1 MLNGVVM
8 EKHNG
13 KKYSTAILLNLVAL
27 LCFMGPALAAGVGQV
42 QESFLYSLSN
52 FSGRLLYKYP
62 SLAVDTARNE
72 IFTVYQNEV
81 TVFNDSGMEVF
92 RFGDSM
98 DLGQV
103 LSVAVGPDNEI
114 LLLRYREGKPS
125 VLRCDYRGEPVG
137 EITLAGIP
145 EKYAG
150 FNPNCM
156 AFQDGRIYLASQT
169 KMQVVIVEADGGFVK
184 GFDIFDLLGLDEDK
198 KGDIEMAG
206 FTVDKQGNM
215 LFTVPVLFTAN
226 IMAMDGTVKSF
237 GKSGGAPGRFN
248 IVAGMVEDSRGNYLV
263 ADKLKCAIIVFDKNF
278 NFIKEFGYRGDKP
291 DNLIVPQDMA
301 IDQKDRIYVTQGR
314 GRGISVFRLTYD
326 DSSADGEALGKVSQN
341 KGGMPAESES

>member
-1 MLNGVVM
+1 M
-8 EKHNG
+8 ETRNG
-13 KKYSTAILLNLVAL
+13 KKYSTIILLNLVAL
-27 LCFMGPALAAGVGQV
+27 FCSMAPLLAAGTAQV

-52 FSGRLLYKYP
+52 FSGRLPYNYP
-62 SLAVDTARNE
+62 SLAVDAARSE
-72 IFTVYQNEV
+72 TFVVYQNEV
-81 TVFNDSGMEVF
+81 TVFNDSGMEIF

-98 DLGQV
+98 DLGHV
-103 LSVAVGPDNEI
+103 LNVAAGPDNEI
-114 LLLRYREGKPS
+114 LLLHYREGKSS
-125 VLRCDYRGEPVG
+125 VLRCDYRGEPFG
-137 EITLAGIP
+137 EITLADLP

-150 FNPNCM
+150 FAPNSI
-156 AFQDGRIYLASQT
+156 AYQDGRIYLASQNT
-169 KMQVVIVEADGGFVK
+169 MQIVIVEADGRFVK
-184 GFDIFDLLGLDEDK
+184 GFDLFELLGLDVNK
-198 KGDIEMAG
+198 KGDFEMAG
-206 FTVDKQGNM
+206 FTLDKEGNM

-226 IMAMDGTVKSF
+226 ILAMDGTVKTF

-248 IVAGMVEDSRGNYLV
+248 IVSGMVEDSRGNYLV

-291 DNLIVPQDMA
+291 DNLIVPQDLA

-341 KGGMPAESES
+341 KGGMPTESGS